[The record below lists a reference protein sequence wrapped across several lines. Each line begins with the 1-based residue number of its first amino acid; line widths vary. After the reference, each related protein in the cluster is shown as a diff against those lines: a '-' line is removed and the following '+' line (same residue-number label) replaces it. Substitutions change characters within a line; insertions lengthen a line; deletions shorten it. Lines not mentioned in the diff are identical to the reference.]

1 MADDWLGTYN
11 SPLPSAVKPA
21 DFSYWSRSPKWSTT
35 EAVSL
40 SLGADPETAEDYL
53 RRGGDNFSRS
63 RQPKTPFILAH
74 ERLVHLVEQN
84 FMSALRS
91 HRVDAQAFVEWL
103 EKMHLPLPTEL
114 RLAMDRFG
122 EDRIDWRSVAE
133 EAQAAL
139 ASKDARIAALE
150 TALADNA
157 VSGSANTRE
166 KESLLKLVIGMAVR
180 GYGYDPKAARSD
192 KPKEISGDLVLLD
205 IPLSDDTVRKYL
217 KEGADLLP
225 GDPKR

>member
-1 MADDWLGTYN
+1 
-11 SPLPSAVKPA
+11 
-21 DFSYWSRSPKWSTT
+21 
-35 EAVSL
+35 
-40 SLGADPETAEDYL
+40 
-53 RRGGDNFSRS
+53 
-63 RQPKTPFILAH
+63 
-74 ERLVHLVEQN
+74 
-84 FMSALRS
+84 
-91 HRVDAQAFVEWL
+91 
-103 EKMHLPLPTEL
+103 
-114 RLAMDRFG
+114 MDRFG